1 MCGRFTSLTPQAEL
15 SAIFE
20 AEEVPADG
28 AEMAFRP
35 NYNVAPTTS
44 VLVVARSGDG
54 HRRLGRMT
62 WGLVPGWA
70 KERRG
75 SGHINARAET
85 VAEKP
90 SFRPS
95 IRTKRCLVPMDGY
108 YEWRTVDVAASGP
121 KRAVY
126 VTRRD
131 RRPLAV
137 AGLWSTWTSPDEGV
151 VRRTCCVITTAA
163 NPTLARVHDRMPA
176 VIEADD
182 WEAWLGEGHSAD
194 AELGPVLELLIPAS
208 DDVLTMVDVG
218 PAVNAVR
225 NNGPELIVPL

>member
-1 MCGRFTSLTPQAEL
+1 MCGRFTSLTPPEEL
-15 SAIFE
+15 AALFE
-20 AEEVPADG
+20 AEVVPTEGEDA
-28 AEMAFRP
+28 AFRP

-44 VLVVARSGDG
+44 ILVVARAGDG

-62 WGLVPGWA
+62 WGLVPNWA

-75 SGHINARAET
+75 SGLINARAET

-108 YEWRTVDVAASGP
+108 YEWRTVDVGTSGP

-131 RRPLAV
+131 RRPVAV
-137 AGLWSTWTSPDEGV
+137 AGLWSTWTSPDDGV

-163 NPTLARVHDRMPA
+163 NPSLARVHDRMPA
-176 VIEADD
+176 VVEAED
-182 WEAWLGEGHSAD
+182 WAEWLGTGQSTD
-194 AELGPVLELLIPAS
+194 AELGRALGLLVPAM

-225 NNGPELIVPL
+225 NNGPDLIVPV

>member
-1 MCGRFTSLTPQAEL
+1 MCGRFTSLTPPAEL
-15 SAIFE
+15 AAIFD
-20 AEEVPADG
+20 AEEVPTDG
-28 AEMAFRP
+28 EEAAFRP

-54 HRRLGRMT
+54 TRRLGRMT
-62 WGLVPGWA
+62 WGLVPSWA

-108 YEWRTVDVAASGP
+108 YEWRTIDVGAAGP

-137 AGLWSTWTSPDEGV
+137 AGLWSLWTSPDDGV

-163 NPTLARVHDRMPA
+163 NASLARVHDRMPA
-176 VIEADD
+176 VIEAED
-182 WEAWLGEGHSAD
+182 WDEWLGEGQSTDVEPDGAL
-194 AELGPVLELLIPAS
+194 ALLVPTS

-225 NNGPELIVPL
+225 NNGPELILPI

>member
-1 MCGRFTSLTPQAEL
+1 
-15 SAIFE
+15 
-20 AEEVPADG
+20 
-28 AEMAFRP
+28 
-35 NYNVAPTTS
+35 
-44 VLVVARSGDG
+44 
-54 HRRLGRMT
+54 
-62 WGLVPGWA
+62 
-70 KERRG
+70 
-75 SGHINARAET
+75 
-85 VAEKP
+85 
-90 SFRPS
+90 
-95 IRTKRCLVPMDGY
+95 
-108 YEWRTVDVAASGP
+108 
-121 KRAVY
+121 
-126 VTRRD
+126 
-131 RRPLAV
+131 
-137 AGLWSTWTSPDEGV
+137 GV